1 MNYSVEQYKIF
12 MRKTGLFDMIANHL
26 VNNLVDYALG
36 IETGLDSN
44 GRKNRGGHQ
53 MEDLVEK
60 YIVAAGFKK
69 DVNYFKEMYLR
80 DIEEKWDIDL
90 SALSNQG
97 KAAKRFDFVIK
108 TDKMIYVIETN
119 FYGGGGSKLNE
130 TARSYKMLSQEAD
143 TIDGFTFVWFTDG
156 IGWKSARGNL
166 RETFEVLDTIYSI
179 DDMENGI
186 MLELFCD
193 RRDGHMKYYYDV
205 VLSFAGE
212 DREYVEE
219 CADIL
224 TALGIKVFYDSY
236 EQDVLW
242 GKDLYTFLADI
253 YSNKARYA
261 IVFISQH
268 YVKKCWTKHEFKFIN
283 ERMFNSETEYLLP
296 VFLDDT
302 KLCGIPETQ
311 GYLTNKTPYEVAV
324 MFAKR

>member
-1 MNYSVEQYKIF
+1 
-12 MRKTGLFDMIANHL
+12 
-26 VNNLVDYALG
+26 
-36 IETGLDSN
+36 
-44 GRKNRGGHQ
+44 
-53 MEDLVEK
+53 
-60 YIVAAGFKK
+60 
-69 DVNYFKEMYLR
+69 
-80 DIEEKWDIDL
+80 
-90 SALSNQG
+90 
-97 KAAKRFDFVIK
+97 
-108 TDKMIYVIETN
+108 
-119 FYGGGGSKLNE
+119 
-130 TARSYKMLSQEAD
+130 
-143 TIDGFTFVWFTDG
+143 
-156 IGWKSARGNL
+156 
-166 RETFEVLDTIYSI
+166 
-179 DDMENGI
+179 
-186 MLELFCD
+186 
-193 RRDGHMKYYYDV
+193 MKYYYDV

-242 GKDLYTFLADI
+242 GKDLYIFLADI

-324 MFAKR
+324 MFAKKINKDIDVELMKSELQQSLPTYEITVRGRNVRFYSAVEEFDAEYPLSFLMELYKLDMLYDLFILPALVPN

>member
-1 MNYSVEQYKIF
+1 
-12 MRKTGLFDMIANHL
+12 
-26 VNNLVDYALG
+26 
-36 IETGLDSN
+36 
-44 GRKNRGGHQ
+44 
-53 MEDLVEK
+53 
-60 YIVAAGFKK
+60 
-69 DVNYFKEMYLR
+69 
-80 DIEEKWDIDL
+80 
-90 SALSNQG
+90 
-97 KAAKRFDFVIK
+97 
-108 TDKMIYVIETN
+108 
-119 FYGGGGSKLNE
+119 
-130 TARSYKMLSQEAD
+130 
-143 TIDGFTFVWFTDG
+143 
-156 IGWKSARGNL
+156 
-166 RETFEVLDTIYSI
+166 
-179 DDMENGI
+179 
-186 MLELFCD
+186 
-193 RRDGHMKYYYDV
+193 MKYYYDV
-205 VLSFAGE
+205 VLSSAGE

-302 KLCGIPETQ
+302 KLCAIPETQ

-324 MFAKR
+324 MFAKKINKDIDVELMKSELQQSLPTYEITVRGRNVRFYSAVEEFDAEYPLSFLMELYKLDMLYDLFILPALVPN

>member
-1 MNYSVEQYKIF
+1 
-12 MRKTGLFDMIANHL
+12 
-26 VNNLVDYALG
+26 
-36 IETGLDSN
+36 
-44 GRKNRGGHQ
+44 
-53 MEDLVEK
+53 
-60 YIVAAGFKK
+60 
-69 DVNYFKEMYLR
+69 
-80 DIEEKWDIDL
+80 
-90 SALSNQG
+90 
-97 KAAKRFDFVIK
+97 
-108 TDKMIYVIETN
+108 
-119 FYGGGGSKLNE
+119 
-130 TARSYKMLSQEAD
+130 
-143 TIDGFTFVWFTDG
+143 
-156 IGWKSARGNL
+156 
-166 RETFEVLDTIYSI
+166 
-179 DDMENGI
+179 
-186 MLELFCD
+186 
-193 RRDGHMKYYYDV
+193 MKYYYDV

-311 GYLTNKTPYEVAV
+311 GHLTNKTPYEVAV
-324 MFAKR
+324 MFAKKINKDIDVELMKSELQQSLPTYEITVRGRNVRFYSAVEEFDAEYPLSFLMELYKLDMLYDLFILPALVPN

>member
-1 MNYSVEQYKIF
+1 
-12 MRKTGLFDMIANHL
+12 
-26 VNNLVDYALG
+26 
-36 IETGLDSN
+36 
-44 GRKNRGGHQ
+44 
-53 MEDLVEK
+53 
-60 YIVAAGFKK
+60 
-69 DVNYFKEMYLR
+69 
-80 DIEEKWDIDL
+80 
-90 SALSNQG
+90 
-97 KAAKRFDFVIK
+97 
-108 TDKMIYVIETN
+108 
-119 FYGGGGSKLNE
+119 
-130 TARSYKMLSQEAD
+130 
-143 TIDGFTFVWFTDG
+143 
-156 IGWKSARGNL
+156 
-166 RETFEVLDTIYSI
+166 
-179 DDMENGI
+179 
-186 MLELFCD
+186 
-193 RRDGHMKYYYDV
+193 MKYYYDV

-324 MFAKR
+324 MFAKKINKDIDVELMKSELQQSLPTYEITVRGTNVRFYSAVEEFDAEYPLSFLMELYKLDMLYDLFILPALVPN

>member
-1 MNYSVEQYKIF
+1 
-12 MRKTGLFDMIANHL
+12 
-26 VNNLVDYALG
+26 
-36 IETGLDSN
+36 
-44 GRKNRGGHQ
+44 
-53 MEDLVEK
+53 
-60 YIVAAGFKK
+60 
-69 DVNYFKEMYLR
+69 
-80 DIEEKWDIDL
+80 
-90 SALSNQG
+90 
-97 KAAKRFDFVIK
+97 
-108 TDKMIYVIETN
+108 
-119 FYGGGGSKLNE
+119 
-130 TARSYKMLSQEAD
+130 
-143 TIDGFTFVWFTDG
+143 
-156 IGWKSARGNL
+156 
-166 RETFEVLDTIYSI
+166 
-179 DDMENGI
+179 
-186 MLELFCD
+186 
-193 RRDGHMKYYYDV
+193 MKYYYDV

-283 ERMFNSETEYLLP
+283 ERMFNSETEYSLP

-324 MFAKR
+324 MFAKKINKDIDVELMKSELQQSLPTYESTVRGRNVRFYSAVEEFDAEYPLSFLMELYKLDMLYDLFILPALVPN

>member
-1 MNYSVEQYKIF
+1 
-12 MRKTGLFDMIANHL
+12 
-26 VNNLVDYALG
+26 
-36 IETGLDSN
+36 
-44 GRKNRGGHQ
+44 
-53 MEDLVEK
+53 
-60 YIVAAGFKK
+60 
-69 DVNYFKEMYLR
+69 
-80 DIEEKWDIDL
+80 
-90 SALSNQG
+90 
-97 KAAKRFDFVIK
+97 
-108 TDKMIYVIETN
+108 
-119 FYGGGGSKLNE
+119 
-130 TARSYKMLSQEAD
+130 
-143 TIDGFTFVWFTDG
+143 
-156 IGWKSARGNL
+156 
-166 RETFEVLDTIYSI
+166 
-179 DDMENGI
+179 
-186 MLELFCD
+186 
-193 RRDGHMKYYYDV
+193 MKYYYDV

-253 YSNKARYA
+253 YSNKARYV

-268 YVKKCWTKHEFKFIN
+268 YVNALEQGHSCSVAALNVHQFKFIN

-324 MFAKR
+324 MFAKKINKDIDVELMKSELQQSLPTYEITVRGRNVRFYSAVEEFDAEYPLSFLMELYKLDMLYDLFILPALVPN

>member
-1 MNYSVEQYKIF
+1 
-12 MRKTGLFDMIANHL
+12 
-26 VNNLVDYALG
+26 
-36 IETGLDSN
+36 
-44 GRKNRGGHQ
+44 
-53 MEDLVEK
+53 
-60 YIVAAGFKK
+60 
-69 DVNYFKEMYLR
+69 
-80 DIEEKWDIDL
+80 
-90 SALSNQG
+90 
-97 KAAKRFDFVIK
+97 
-108 TDKMIYVIETN
+108 
-119 FYGGGGSKLNE
+119 
-130 TARSYKMLSQEAD
+130 
-143 TIDGFTFVWFTDG
+143 
-156 IGWKSARGNL
+156 
-166 RETFEVLDTIYSI
+166 
-179 DDMENGI
+179 
-186 MLELFCD
+186 
-193 RRDGHMKYYYDV
+193 MKYYYDV

-224 TALGIKVFYDSY
+224 TALGIKGFYDSY

-324 MFAKR
+324 MFAKKINKDIDVELMKSELQQSLPTYEITVRGRNVRFYSAVEEFDAEYPLSFLMELYKLDMLYDLFILPALVPN